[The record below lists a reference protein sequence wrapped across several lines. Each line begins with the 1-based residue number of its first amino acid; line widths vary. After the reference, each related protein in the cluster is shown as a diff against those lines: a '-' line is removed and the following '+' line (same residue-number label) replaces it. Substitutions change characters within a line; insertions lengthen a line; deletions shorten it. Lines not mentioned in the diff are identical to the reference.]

1 MKITFYFQKAYTLKQ
16 RKKLK
21 HFIVSIFKSEKRTLS
36 DLSFVFCS
44 DSYLLEINNKFLHHN
59 FFTDIITFD
68 LTPIDKKAIE
78 AEIYISVDRV
88 RENSKIFKSSTEQEF
103 HRVIFHG
110 VLHLCG
116 YTDKSK
122 SQKLIMTQME
132 HLYLEKYVIFT

>member
-1 MKITFYFQKAYTLKQ
+1 MEITFHFQKAATLIQ

-21 HFIVSIFKSEKRTLS
+21 VFIASIFKSEYKSLS
-36 DLSFVFCS
+36 SLSFVFCS
-44 DSYLLEINNKFLHHN
+44 DSYLLEINKNFLQHN

-68 LTPIDKKAIE
+68 LTPKGKKEIE
-78 AEIYISVDRV
+78 AEIYISIERV
-88 RENSKIFKSSTEQEF
+88 KENAKTFKTSIQQEL

-122 SQKLIMTQME
+122 LQKEKMTHKEDFYLISYE
-132 HLYLEKYVIFT
+132 II